1 MATETFGV
9 VGVVRV
15 ARQVLATVV
24 INTALQ
30 VPGVARMA
38 SMVQGNQQWSR
49 LLGCELPRQG
59 VALTVKDNSVS
70 ADLYLVVTT
79 GSDIVAVG
87 SAVQEEVA
95 AAIEEIVGMQVN
107 EVNVYIQDVA

>member
-9 VGVVRV
+9 VRV
-15 ARQVLATVV
+15 TRQVLATIV

-38 SMVQGNQQWSR
+38 QGNEQWSR
-49 LLGCELPRQG
+49 WLGRDFPRQG
-59 VALTVKDNSVS
+59 VALTIRDTTVS
-70 ADLYLVVTT
+70 ADLYLVVSA

-95 AAIEEIVGMQVN
+95 AAIEELVGMQVN